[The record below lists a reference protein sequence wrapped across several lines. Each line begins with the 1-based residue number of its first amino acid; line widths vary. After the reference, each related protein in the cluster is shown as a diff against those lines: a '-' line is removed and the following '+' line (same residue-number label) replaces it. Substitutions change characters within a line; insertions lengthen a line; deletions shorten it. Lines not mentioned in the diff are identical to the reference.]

1 MRATGPGQPAL
12 LLLDILDILQELGV
26 PSAIVGALA
35 VSYYGV
41 PRSTVDADAAIWL
54 QGTGKNAT
62 DIQGA
67 MVDAGYEATLSRG
80 ESDDPIS
87 AVLIIEDSL
96 GNAVDLLIG
105 VRGMD
110 PNAVERCLTTSM
122 LNSIVRVIGAEDL
135 IAMKLFAGGPQDVM
149 DVRGILQV
157 WRERLDRNLLKKV
170 TRLYG
175 ADVLETLKTLDKEPP
190 LDG

>member
-12 LLLDILDILQELGV
+12 LLLDIFDILQELGV

-54 QGTGKNAT
+54 QGTGKNAN

-67 MVDAGYEATLSRG
+67 MVDAGYEARLSRG

-110 PNAVERCLTTSM
+110 PNAVERCLTTPM